1 LFFSDPIPIKMNTR
15 FLTLSLIL
23 LGLVFFSCDEEDK
36 TKPLSYQ
43 LTHAFR
49 LVVEDHPL
57 RTWSL
62 QTKVIDGEEK
72 LFFGDVRKKDNIK
85 VFNMDTK
92 EWEESI
98 RFEKEG
104 PDGIGTMNGFYVHTM
119 DSIFVVNSF
128 GWEIHLMNG
137 SKKVR
142 TYNTKEGIP
151 AMDQITPF
159 TTNNAISGIING
171 KLIFYGF
178 PEVPYQGLDY
188 HNRVKIVQSIDL
200 KTGENKV
207 EIGYPKEY
215 HNHLW
220 PGLIVI
226 MNEQS
231 VVGDKIYM
239 NYPFSDSV
247 YEFDGISNR
256 AKPLFLGSTYKKT
269 ITNYDGKSTQEINGE
284 GTYFEVLSKGAYTDI
299 LADEINSHLYRTIS
313 YSKSDPSS
321 FSTYSEFK
329 PTAERNLLIYD
340 LDRDTFI
347 GEIDFQEDELD
358 RIPMMFVGEKGLYLS
373 KMSEEEE
380 AVDFYLLSWEE

>member
-1 LFFSDPIPIKMNTR
+1 MNNR
-15 FLTLSLIL
+15 ISFLIL
-23 LGLVFFSCDEEDK
+23 ILFGLVSFSCDEEDK

-85 VFNMDTK
+85 VFNMDKK

-128 GWEIHLMNG
+128 GWEVHLMNG

-188 HNRVKIVQSIDL
+188 HNRVKIAQSIDL

-207 EIGYPKEY
+207 GIRYPKEY
-215 HNHLW
+215 HNKFW
-220 PGLIVI
+220 PIIITLNDQTFKNQLVFI
-226 MNEQS
+226 NFP
-231 VVGDKIYM
+231 Y
-239 NYPFSDSV
+239 SDSI
-247 YEFDGISNR
+247 YIYDED
-256 AKPLFLGSTYKKT
+256 LKKVNS
-269 ITNYDGKSTQEINGE
+269 IKFSSDKKSQTPSFEDHSIARNSE
-284 GTYFEVLSKGAYTDI
+284 LAYFEALGHGIFRDVLAEKNRNY
-299 LADEINSHLYRTIS
+299 LYRTIS

>member
-1 LFFSDPIPIKMNTR
+1 MNNR
-15 FLTLSLIL
+15 ILLLSLIL

-137 SKKVR
+137 SMKVR

-188 HNRVKIVQSIDL
+188 HNRVKIAQTIDL

-207 EIGYPKEY
+207 GIGYPKEY

-220 PGLIVI
+220 PGLITI
-226 MNEQS
+226 LNEQIIS
-231 VVGDKIYM
+231 KNKVYI
-239 NYPFSDSV
+239 NFPFSDSIFV
-247 YEFDGISNR
+247 YDEFLNFYKSLKLESMKQEKI
-256 AKPLFLGSTYKKT
+256 AK
-269 ITNYDGKSTQEINGE
+269 YDGKSSEEINGE
-284 GTYFEVLSKGAYTDI
+284 GAYFDVLSSGFYSDCLVDEKTGIFYRVFAY
-299 LADEINSHLYRTIS
+299 SQ
-313 YSKSDPSS
+313 SDPKS
-321 FSTYSEFK
+321 FPNYSEFK
-329 PTAERNLLIYD
+329 STAEINLLLYNLSKD
-340 LDRDTFI
+340 VAI

-358 RIPMMFVGEKGLYLS
+358 RIPMMFVGKKGLYLS
-373 KMSEEEE
+373 KMSREEE